1 MCGIAGFW
9 QLTPTTSETTDVE
22 THARRMAE
30 RLAHR
35 GPDDAGVWR
44 DADSVIG
51 LSHRRLSIVDLSP
64 EGHQPMLSADGRYAI
79 VFNGEI
85 YNFRALREELS
96 HAGYPFRG
104 HCDTEV
110 LLAAIDH
117 WGLEATLPRLNGM
130 FAFAL
135 WDCSTRRLQ
144 LVRDRLGKKPL
155 YFGRVQDDFVF
166 ASELGAFQALNTFS
180 GAVDRESV
188 ALYLRFGYVPAPRC
202 IYQGIY
208 KLDPGSVLTL
218 DQDQA
223 NAGFGYQ
230 QYVQPFWSAYGAARA
245 GLSDPLAVDDQG
257 ATDALQTLMRDAT
270 AQRMVADVPVGAFL
284 SGGIDSS
291 LIVALMQEQASFP
304 VHTFS
309 LGFEGY
315 AKNETPHA
323 RAIADHLGTQHSE
336 IHLSDQEVIDTVP
349 RIPDI
354 VDEPLADFA
363 QVPNY
368 LVAALARP
376 SVTVV
381 LTGDGGDEMF
391 CGYDRQMST
400 AAQWQQLQRLPL
412 ALRRVASTAMK
423 RWLTSG
429 EHSKSMKSGPR
440 IGARSIDEL
449 YFYKM
454 SQWMDPGRMVL
465 GAQEPA
471 TTFTDSHKWPE
482 IGNPVQRTL
491 LLEQI
496 FHLTDVI
503 LAKVDRTSMASGLE
517 VRSPLLDYR
526 VAEWSWR
533 LPIEM
538 KVRSGQG
545 KWILRNLLSRYVPRS
560 LFERPKQGFGAP
572 IGQWL
577 GGPLSEWAEDL
588 LSAERLRRQGLL
600 DPTPVRQLWDAQHAG
615 GDYGKK
621 SIWNLLMLQAWLD
634 RHATPPAS

>member
-9 QLTPTTSETTDVE
+9 QLTPNITDPGDVA
-22 THARRMAE
+22 THARRMAD

-35 GPDDAGVWR
+35 GPDDGGVWH
-44 DADSVIG
+44 DPESAIG
-51 LSHRRLSIVDLSP
+51 LAHRRLSIVDLSP
-64 EGHQPMLSADGRYAI
+64 EGHQPMLSADGRYAL

-135 WDCSTRRLQ
+135 WDCTTRRLQ

-155 YFGRVQDDFVF
+155 YFGRMQDSFVF
-166 ASELGAFQALNTFS
+166 ASELGAFQALKTFS

-188 ALYLRFGYVPAPRC
+188 ALYLRFGYVPAPRS
-202 IYQGIY
+202 IYQDIY

-218 DQDQA
+218 DLNQA
-223 NAGFGYQ
+223 SAGFGYR
-230 QYVQPFWSAYGAARA
+230 QYIKPFWSAYDAARA
-245 GLSDPLAVDDQG
+245 GLSDPLSVGDEE

-270 AQRMVADVPVGAFL
+270 AQRMEADVPVGAFL

-291 LIVALMQEQASFP
+291 LIVALMQEQASTP

-315 AKNETPHA
+315 ASNETPHA

-336 IHLSDQEVIDTVP
+336 IHLSNQEVIGTVP

-412 ALRRVASTAMK
+412 ALRRGASTVMK
-423 RWLTSG
+423 RWPTNG
-429 EHSKSMKSGPR
+429 EHSKAMKSGHR

-465 GAQEPA
+465 GAEEPVTVFA
-471 TTFTDSHKWPE
+471 DGHKWPE
-482 IGNPVQRTL
+482 ITDPMQRTL

-496 FHLTDVI
+496 FHLSDVI

-517 VRSPLLDYR
+517 VRSPLLDFR

-533 LPIEM
+533 LPMEM
-538 KVRSGQG
+538 KVCSWQG
-545 KWILRNLLSRYVPRS
+545 KWILRNLLSRYVPRP

-577 GGPLSEWAEDL
+577 DGPLSEWAQDL
-588 LSAERLRRQGLL
+588 LSAERLRRQQLL
-600 DPTPVRQLWDAQHAG
+600 DPGPVRQLWDAQHAG
-615 GDYGKK
+615 DNYGRK

-634 RHATPPAS
+634 RNTRMPTG